1 MNPLK
6 NRRTGKGVFIAA
18 LILAGSLRA
27 DDASVS
33 ALVTPA
39 PAGFYPVTPCRIVDT
54 RDAPGP
60 NGGPALEGGEARVF
74 GITGPCGIPSSAR
87 AVALNLTAVNPAA
100 AGSLL
105 LYPEGEPRPMA
116 SSISFSRGKTRA
128 NNGIAATGV
137 GSRIVAYCDMPTGT
151 TVDIVLDV
159 VGYFDDATGNKPP
172 VVLAGPDGALAMPAN
187 SLSLSGGYT
196 DDALPPGA
204 SYTAQW
210 SVTNGPSGVSFS
222 APAALST
229 SVTFSAAGTYTL
241 RLTVNDSNRAGYDE
255 LTVKVT
261 ATSQDVLRFLDQ
273 ASFGPAPGQSD
284 AVRAQGLSEWIE
296 EQFRAPESGYPAL
309 PPESGTAPADCT
321 YNTVCYRDR
330 YTTTPLQNLFF
341 TNALYGN
348 DPLRQKIAW
357 ALHKIFVV
365 SGNDVPMPSRLTPYL
380 RVLNR
385 NAFGNFRT
393 LLGEI
398 TLNVAMGRYLD
409 MVTSTR
415 TRPNENYPREIL
427 QLFSIGTMRLNP
439 DGTVQSDANG
449 PIPTYDQSIVDG
461 FSKAFTGWTYPTQFQ
476 GGITNYTDPMVL
488 VAGNH
493 DTTSTKL
500 LLRGVTLPA
509 GRTGM
514 QDLNDALDNIFQDP
528 NVGPFIGR
536 QLIQMLVTSN
546 PSSAYVARV
555 TAAFGDNG
563 YGVRGDMKAVLRAIL
578 LDPEARG
585 SGPVAPAFG
594 RLREPSLWLIASLRA
609 LGARSAAG
617 TENADGYLNP
627 RTNPLGQSV
636 LRPATVFSYFPPD
649 YEAPGTGGLLGP
661 EFGIQSATTALGRAN
676 LVNSLVYNTSRCP
689 VTGRPCLPPNTDQNN
704 LNGNTNGVSLDLAG
718 LVPLAGSV
726 AAPSPAPLVD
736 ELDRRL
742 LHGTMSAAMRSQ
754 VTQALDAIPPTDP
767 GPPSDVLGG
776 KFRRVQAGVYLVLTA
791 SQFQVE
797 R

>member
-6 NRRTGKGVFIAA
+6 NRRTGKGVFAAA

-27 DDASVS
+27 DDTPDS
-33 ALVTPA
+33 ALVTPVA
-39 PAGFYPVTPCRIVDT
+39 SGFYRVTPCRAVDT
-54 RDAPGP
+54 RVGLGP
-60 NGGPALEGGEARVF
+60 NGGPALGGGEVRLF
-74 GITGPCGIPSSAR
+74 GIAGLCGVPNSAR
-87 AVALNLTAVNPAA
+87 AVALNLTVVNPSA
-100 AGSLL
+100 AGSVLI
-105 LYPEGEPRPMA
+105 YPAGEPTPQA
-116 SSISFSRGKTRA
+116 SSINFSAGRTRA
-128 NNGIAATGV
+128 NNTIAATGQAGQV
-137 GSRIVAYCDMPTGT
+137 AAYCGLPAGA
-151 TVDIVLDV
+151 TVDILFDV
-159 VGYFDDATGNKPP
+159 VGYFEDATGNKPP

-187 SLSLSGGYT
+187 SLSLSGSYS
-196 DDALPPGA
+196 DDALPAGA
-204 SYTAQW
+204 TYTAAW
-210 SVTNGPSGVSFS
+210 SVTTGPSGVSFS

-229 SVTFSAAGTYTL
+229 NVTFAAAGTYTL
-241 RLTVNDSNRAGYDE
+241 RLTVSDSDRAGFDE

-261 ATSQDVLRFLDQ
+261 ATTQDVLRFLDQ
-273 ASFGPAPGQSD
+273 ASFGPAPGQ
-284 AVRAQGLSEWIE
+284 AGTVQTQGLSEWIE

-309 PPESGTAPADCT
+309 APEPGTAPAACT
-321 YNTVCYRDR
+321 YNTVCYRDK
-330 YTTTPLQNLFF
+330 YTTYPLQNLFF

-365 SGNDVPMPSRLTPYL
+365 SGNDIPMPSRLAPYL

-461 FSKAFTGWTYPTQFQ
+461 FSKAFTGWTYPTQFP
-476 GGITNYTDPMVL
+476 GGVTNYIDPMVL

-493 DTTSTKL
+493 DTTAKL

-509 GRTGM
+509 GRTGT

-528 NVGPFIGR
+528 NVGPFIGT

-546 PSSAYVARV
+546 PSPAYVARV
-555 TAAFGDNG
+555 SAAFGDNG
-563 YGVRGDMKAVLRAIL
+563 RGVRGDMKAVVRAIL

-585 SGPVAPAFG
+585 TSPAAPAFG
-594 RLREPSLWLIASLRA
+594 RLREPSLWLITSLRA

-617 TENADGYLNP
+617 TANADGYLNP
-627 RTNPLGQSV
+627 RTSPLGQSV
-636 LRPATVFSYFPPD
+636 LRPTTVFSYFPPD
-649 YEAPGTGGLLGP
+649 YEAPGAGGLLGP

-676 LVNSLVYNTSRCP
+676 LVNSLVYNTSGCP
-689 VTGRPCLPPNTDQNN
+689 VTGRPCLPPNTDPNN
-704 LNGNTNGVSLDLAG
+704 LNGNTNGVSLDLVG
-718 LVPLAGSV
+718 LVPLAGSL
-726 AAPSPAPLVD
+726 AAPDPAPLVN

-742 LHGTMSAAMRSQ
+742 LHGTMSAPMRAQ
-754 VTQALDAIPPTDP
+754 VTQALNAIAPTDP
-767 GPPSDVLGG
+767 ATGDVLGG

>member
-6 NRRTGKGVFIAA
+6 NRRTGKGVFAAA

-27 DDASVS
+27 DDTPDS
-33 ALVTPA
+33 ALVTPVA
-39 PAGFYPVTPCRIVDT
+39 SGFYRVTPCRAVDT
-54 RDAPGP
+54 RVGLGP
-60 NGGPALEGGEARVF
+60 NGGPALGGGEVRLF
-74 GITGPCGIPSSAR
+74 GIAGLCGVPNSAR
-87 AVALNLTAVNPAA
+87 AVALNLTVVNPSA
-100 AGSLL
+100 AGSVLI
-105 LYPEGEPRPMA
+105 YPAGEPTPQA
-116 SSISFSRGKTRA
+116 SSINFSAGRTRA
-128 NNGIAATGV
+128 NNTIAATGQAGQV
-137 GSRIVAYCDMPTGT
+137 AAYCGLPAGA
-151 TVDIVLDV
+151 TVDILFDV
-159 VGYFDDATGNKPP
+159 VGYFEDATGNKPP

-187 SLSLSGGYT
+187 SLSLSGSYS
-196 DDALPPGA
+196 DDALPAGA
-204 SYTAQW
+204 TYTAAW
-210 SVTNGPSGVSFS
+210 SVTTGPSGVSFS
-222 APAALST
+222 APAA
-229 SVTFSAAGTYTL
+229 GTYTL
-241 RLTVNDSNRAGYDE
+241 RLTVSDSDRAGFDE

-261 ATSQDVLRFLDQ
+261 ATTQDVLRFLDQ
-273 ASFGPAPGQSD
+273 ASFGPAPGQ
-284 AVRAQGLSEWIE
+284 AGTVQTQGLSEWIE

-309 PPESGTAPADCT
+309 APEPGTAPAACT
-321 YNTVCYRDR
+321 YNTVCYRDK
-330 YTTTPLQNLFF
+330 YTTYPLQNLFF

-365 SGNDVPMPSRLTPYL
+365 SGNDIPMPSRLAPYL

-461 FSKAFTGWTYPTQFQ
+461 FSKAFTGWTYPTQFP
-476 GGITNYTDPMVL
+476 GGVTNYIDPMVL

-493 DTTSTKL
+493 DTTAKL

-509 GRTGM
+509 GRTGT

-528 NVGPFIGR
+528 NVGPFIGT

-546 PSSAYVARV
+546 PSPAYVARV
-555 TAAFGDNG
+555 SAAFGDNG
-563 YGVRGDMKAVLRAIL
+563 RGVRGDMKAVVRAIL

-585 SGPVAPAFG
+585 TSPAAPAFG
-594 RLREPSLWLIASLRA
+594 RLREPSLWLITSLRA

-617 TENADGYLNP
+617 TANADGYLNP
-627 RTNPLGQSV
+627 RTSPLGQSV
-636 LRPATVFSYFPPD
+636 LRPTTVFSYFPPD
-649 YEAPGTGGLLGP
+649 YEAPGAGGLLGP

-676 LVNSLVYNTSRCP
+676 LVNSLVYNTSGCP
-689 VTGRPCLPPNTDQNN
+689 VTGRPCLPPNTDPNN
-704 LNGNTNGVSLDLAG
+704 LNGNTNGVSLDLVG
-718 LVPLAGSV
+718 LVPLAGSL
-726 AAPSPAPLVD
+726 AAPDPAPLVN

-742 LHGTMSAAMRSQ
+742 LHGTMSAPMRAQ
-754 VTQALDAIPPTDP
+754 VTQALNAIAPTDP
-767 GPPSDVLGG
+767 ATGDVLGG